1 MQKWKKPKRF
11 LNFLNLKLQKSIN
24 SRLDCLSYHKVSTQR
39 LEMKI
44 FAAKI
49 IEEPVL
55 APTILNEHSAS
66 FEKKTRQITIVKEDL
81 TGLHPCLFYKQSI
94 KT

>member
-1 MQKWKKPKRF
+1 MEETKNISKF
-11 LNFLNLKLQKSIN
+11 SLNLKLQKSMN

-44 FAAKI
+44 FAAKM

-55 APTILNEHSAS
+55 APTI
-66 FEKKTRQITIVKEDL
+66 
-81 TGLHPCLFYKQSI
+81 QSYI
-94 KT
+94 YQVL

>member
-1 MQKWKKPKRF
+1 MEKQTKIF
-11 LNFLNLKLQKSIN
+11 LNFLNLKLQKSMN
-24 SRLDCLSYHKVSTQR
+24 SKLDCLSYHKVSTQR

-44 FAAKI
+44 FAAKM

-55 APTILNEHSAS
+55 APSILNEHSAS
-66 FEKKTRQITIVKEDL
+66 FEKKPRQIATVKEDL

-94 KT
+94 KS

>member
-66 FEKKTRQITIVKEDL
+66 FEKKNSSNHYSKRRSDWPPPLSVL
-81 TGLHPCLFYKQSI
+81 
-94 KT
+94 